1 MLNILFSCTFF
12 FAPRACRSLCC
23 CTYQIC
29 NERCTRWTEIVR
41 RLLFLLLS
49 ARRDEPT
56 RTKKAERIV
65 KKISDETTG
74 KMTCNCISMSSDH
87 VEQGSMDAKVFTS
100 QCVTRGIISDF
111 SFQFLVY
118 YISPQTTDDDDFDL
132 SMQAWKFSINLLHR
146 TQPGHMDIRRNEGG
160 RLGVWWT

>member
-1 MLNILFSCTFF
+1 MLNILVSCTFF

-41 RLLFLLLS
+41 RLLFFCAALS
-49 ARRDEPT
+49 TRRASAHKNRESW
-56 RTKKAERIV
+56 KKSV
-65 KKISDETTG
+65 ETTG

-87 VEQGSMDAKVFTS
+87 VEQGNMDAKVFTS

-118 YISPQTTDDDDFDL
+118 YISPQTTDDDFDL